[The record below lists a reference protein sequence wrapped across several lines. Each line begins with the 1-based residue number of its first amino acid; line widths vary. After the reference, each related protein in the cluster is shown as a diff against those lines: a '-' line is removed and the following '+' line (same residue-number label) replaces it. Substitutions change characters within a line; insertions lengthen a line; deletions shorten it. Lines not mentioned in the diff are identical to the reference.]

1 MDNEMISQLQFDR
14 IKKEIQARA
23 IGNYSKKR
31 ISDMTV
37 STNLQT
43 VLDRQEE
50 TREARLILESSQHVP
65 FMGLPRIDALTE
77 QVKKGLI
84 LQPTDLIEYADFLRS
99 SRMITKFFDKNQY
112 QTPLLFAYSKHLP
125 DLINVEE
132 LIDQKIKNNKVSDD
146 ASRNLRKVRKQ
157 LQLIEKEIQSKL
169 LKFLRHPKNKEM
181 IQEAM
186 IVQKGEYYTIPIKA
200 SYKNKIDGTII
211 DESNKRTTVFIEP
224 TVISKLNEHY
234 QLLKAEEISE
244 EYQVLAAL
252 TGAIAENEEVID
264 LLIET
269 ITVLDIIFARAK
281 FSREINGS
289 TPRINKSEHIII
301 KQGRHPFLPEHAVP
315 LDVEIGKDYRGL
327 IITGAN
333 AGGKTV
339 VLKTVGLLT
348 LMSMFG
354 MQVPAKEGTE
364 LAVFDEIFVDVGDH
378 QNLENALSTFSGHM
392 QNIAA
397 ILKKIK
403 RNTLVLLD
411 EIGSGTEPNEGAALA
426 IAIMESM
433 YEQGA
438 LIIATTHYG
447 EIKKF
452 AGDHEDFVPA
462 AMAFDREALRPKYQ
476 LRVGETG
483 ESQALWIA
491 HKMDMSMKLIHQ
503 AERYLAEKAYRT
515 QKKEFL
521 PKTAVTN
528 RKENKKERQLFA
540 KGDRIFVNE
549 YQKEALVY
557 EDIGEDTIDV
567 YLDKKI
573 IHVPR
578 QRVRLVRSAEDLYP
592 TGYYLDS
599 LFIDYKTRKRQR
611 DLERGSKKAHK
622 VLVKEM
628 RKRQE
633 ERRVNDENSK

>member
-1 MDNEMISQLQFDR
+1 MNNEMISQLQFDR
-14 IKKEIQARA
+14 IKKEIQAKA

-224 TVISKLNEHY
+224 TVISKLNERY

-281 FSREINGS
+281 VSREINGI

-301 KQGRHPFLPEHAVP
+301 KKGRHPFLPEHAVP

-348 LMSMFG
+348 LMAMFG

-392 QNIAA
+392 QKIAA

-426 IAIMESM
+426 IAIMESI

-447 EIKKF
+447 ESRNSPEIMKILCRLLWLSIGK
-452 AGDHEDFVPA
+452 HFVLNISCGL
-462 AMAFDREALRPKYQ
+462 EKQ
-476 LRVGETG
+476 
-483 ESQALWIA
+483 
-491 HKMDMSMKLIHQ
+491 
-503 AERYLAEKAYRT
+503 EKAKLCGLLIKWICR
-515 QKKEFL
+515 
-521 PKTAVTN
+521 
-528 RKENKKERQLFA
+528 
-540 KGDRIFVNE
+540 
-549 YQKEALVY
+549 
-557 EDIGEDTIDV
+557 
-567 YLDKKI
+567 
-573 IHVPR
+573 
-578 QRVRLVRSAEDLYP
+578 
-592 TGYYLDS
+592 
-599 LFIDYKTRKRQR
+599 
-611 DLERGSKKAHK
+611 
-622 VLVKEM
+622 
-628 RKRQE
+628 
-633 ERRVNDENSK
+633 

>member
-1 MDNEMISQLQFDR
+1 MNNEMISQLQFDR
-14 IKKEIQARA
+14 IKKEIQAKA

-224 TVISKLNEHY
+224 TVISKLNERY

-281 FSREINGS
+281 VSREINGI

-301 KQGRHPFLPEHAVP
+301 KKGRHPFLPEHAVP

-348 LMSMFG
+348 LMAMFG

-392 QNIAA
+392 QKIAA

-426 IAIMESM
+426 IAIMESI

-528 RKENKKERQLFA
+528 RKDNKKERQLFA

-567 YLDKKI
+567 YLGKKI

-592 TGYYLDS
+592 TGYDLDS
-599 LFIDYKTRKRQR
+599 LF
-611 DLERGSKKAHK
+611 
-622 VLVKEM
+622 
-628 RKRQE
+628 
-633 ERRVNDENSK
+633 

>member
-1 MDNEMISQLQFDR
+1 MNNEMISQLQFDQ
-14 IKKEIQARA
+14 IKKEVQARA

-31 ISDMTV
+31 ISKMTA
-37 STNLQT
+37 SSNLQT

-65 FMGLPRIDALTE
+65 FMGLPRIDTLTE
-77 QVKKGLI
+77 QVKKGLV
-84 LQPTDLIEYADFLRS
+84 LSPADLIEYADFLRS

-112 QTPLLFAYSKHLP
+112 QAPLLFAYSKHLP

-157 LQLIEKEIQSKL
+157 LQIIEKEIQSKL

-181 IQEAM
+181 IQEAI
-186 IVQKGEYYTIPIKA
+186 IVQKGECYTIPIKA
-200 SYKNKIDGTII
+200 SYKNKVDGTII
-211 DESNKRTTVFIEP
+211 DESNKGTTVFIEP
-224 TVISKLNEHY
+224 TVVSKLNEHY

-252 TGAIAENEEVID
+252 TGAIAENEEAID

-269 ITVLDIIFARAK
+269 MTVLDIIFARAK
-281 FSREINGS
+281 LSREINGI
-289 TPRINKSEHIII
+289 TPKINKSEHIVI
-301 KQGRHPFLPEHAVP
+301 KQGRHPFLPDHAVP
-315 LDVEIGKDYRGL
+315 LDIEIGKDYRGL

-348 LMSMFG
+348 LMAMFG

-364 LAVFDEIFVDVGDH
+364 LAVFDEVFVDVGDH

-452 AGDHEDFVPA
+452 ARDHEDFVPA

-491 HKMDMSMKLIHQ
+491 HKMAMSMKLIQQ
-503 AERYLAEKAYRT
+503 AERYLEEKAYRT
-515 QKKEFL
+515 QKKEFP
-521 PKTAVTN
+521 PKTAVIT
-528 RKENKKERQLFA
+528 RKDNKKECQLFA

-557 EDIGEDTIDV
+557 EDIGEDTIAV
-567 YLDKKI
+567 YLEKEMI
-573 IHVPR
+573 RVPR
-578 QRVRLVRSAEDLYP
+578 QRVRLVRSAENLYP
-592 TGYYLDS
+592 TGYDLDS
-599 LFIDYKTRKRQR
+599 LFIDFKTRKQQR

-622 VLVKEM
+622 ALVKEM

-633 ERRVNDENSK
+633 ERRAKDEKSK